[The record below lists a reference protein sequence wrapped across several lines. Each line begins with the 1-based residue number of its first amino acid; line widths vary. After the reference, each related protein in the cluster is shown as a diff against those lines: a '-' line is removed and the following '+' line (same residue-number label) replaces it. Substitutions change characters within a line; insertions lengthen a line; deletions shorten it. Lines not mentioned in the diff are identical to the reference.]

1 MSGRKDY
8 EERKEIKKEIY
19 EKRIEKA
26 EQNSKNEYNK
36 QQKIANAIPMG
47 QPILVD
53 HYSAGRHISDLKKM
67 DNAMRKSVE
76 EGEKADYY
84 RSKLDNLDNDNV
96 ISSDDPNAI
105 AKIQAKIDMLEKRK
119 DKIKAREHAPYELQN
134 INQEIRRLKE
144 RKKGLEE
151 LDELNF
157 QDIEFNGGKAILN
170 RDVNRLQILF
180 DDKPDENTRN
190 ILKHYGFKWARSEG
204 AWQRLYNKNGI
215 YAVKHVINELNLKQ
229 EKV

>member
-36 QQKIANAIPMG
+36 QQKIANAIPIG

-119 DKIKAREHAPYELQN
+119 DK
-134 INQEIRRLKE
+134 
-144 RKKGLEE
+144 
-151 LDELNF
+151 
-157 QDIEFNGGKAILN
+157 
-170 RDVNRLQILF
+170 
-180 DDKPDENTRN
+180 
-190 ILKHYGFKWARSEG
+190 S
-204 AWQRLYNKNGI
+204 
-215 YAVKHVINELNLKQ
+215 
-229 EKV
+229 

>member
-36 QQKIANAIPMG
+36 QQKIANAIPIG

-76 EGEKADYY
+76 EGEKADY
-84 RSKLDNLDNDNV
+84 
-96 ISSDDPNAI
+96 
-105 AKIQAKIDMLEKRK
+105 
-119 DKIKAREHAPYELQN
+119 
-134 INQEIRRLKE
+134 
-144 RKKGLEE
+144 
-151 LDELNF
+151 
-157 QDIEFNGGKAILN
+157 
-170 RDVNRLQILF
+170 
-180 DDKPDENTRN
+180 
-190 ILKHYGFKWARSEG
+190 
-204 AWQRLYNKNGI
+204 
-215 YAVKHVINELNLKQ
+215 
-229 EKV
+229 